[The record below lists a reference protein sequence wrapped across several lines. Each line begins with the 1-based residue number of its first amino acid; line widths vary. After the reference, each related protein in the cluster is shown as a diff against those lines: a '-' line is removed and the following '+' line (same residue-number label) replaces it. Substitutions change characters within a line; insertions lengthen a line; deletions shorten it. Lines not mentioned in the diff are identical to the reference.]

1 MFLTAN
7 ALALQYGVDD
17 RIAKFFVDREPPKDN
32 LYWQGKL
39 LYLRPQP
46 GYIFLPLITDLFY
59 RSGVSMEQL
68 LDEKFIVLLERI
80 GHYSAQQEFDLIT
93 KDEAIE
99 SCRRLVAAGDRA
111 EPFLTALMA
120 YFNGQANQ
128 IALMARPF
136 KALHRGDLFL
146 FGLCELEED
155 LDKKVALAG
164 TWFALITTLLL
175 LDDAED
181 YQDDA
186 EKGQENAFIE
196 SGSNQEGFDRIKA
209 MLASNLDQLAALNP
223 TMANSLHR
231 QFTALA
237 DKPGIKQ
244 YLNA

>member
-7 ALALQYGVDD
+7 TLAIQYGVDD

-32 LYWQGKL
+32 LYWKGKL

-59 RSGVSMEQL
+59 RSGVPIDSL
-68 LDEKFIVLLERI
+68 LVERFIHLLECI
-80 GHYSAQQEFDLIT
+80 GHYSAQQEFGLIT
-93 KDEAIE
+93 QEAAIE
-99 SCRRLVAAGDRA
+99 SCRRLVATDDRA
-111 EPFLTALMA
+111 EPYLTSLLD
-120 YFNGQANQ
+120 YFDGKPGG
-128 IALMARPF
+128 IASMARAF

-146 FGLCELEED
+146 FSLCELQESY
-155 LDKKVALAG
+155 DKKLELTG

-181 YQDDA
+181 YHDDA

-196 SGSNQEGFDRIKA
+196 SGSNQEGFNRIKA
-209 MLASNLDQLAALNP
+209 MLAANLDQIAALNR

-231 QFTALA
+231 
-237 DKPGIKQ
+237 
-244 YLNA
+244 